1 MDFFSEIQELKH
13 AIAGT
18 YDMKALWD
26 LDIEKTSYLR
36 VNT

>member
-18 YDMKALWD
+18 YDMKALCD
-26 LDIEKTSYLR
+26 LDIEKTSYFWI
-36 VNT
+36 NT